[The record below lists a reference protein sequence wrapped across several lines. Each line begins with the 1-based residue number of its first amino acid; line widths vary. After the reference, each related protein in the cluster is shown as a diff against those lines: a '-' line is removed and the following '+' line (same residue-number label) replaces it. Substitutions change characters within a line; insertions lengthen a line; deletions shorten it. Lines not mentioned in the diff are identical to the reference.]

1 MADIV
6 WGLATSHVPSIGAA
20 MDNAKT
26 EDELWKP
33 LFDGYRP
40 AREWMA
46 EHKPDVAI
54 VVYNDHANALGL
66 EMIPTFSIGTADHY
80 DVADEGYGPRD
91 VPNVVGDAELSEH
104 LLVNLVDE
112 GFDMT
117 VLQEVDVDH
126 GLTVPLSVYTPNPG
140 TAWPCRVVPI
150 LVNVLQFP
158 QPTAK
163 RCLALGEA
171 LGRAIRSFPQDIKV
185 AVFGTGGMSH
195 QLSGERAGLINQ
207 EFDRNFLEKI
217 ETDPRSLAQI
227 TRAEYVEQ
235 AGSEG
240 IEMIMWLIM
249 RGALGDNIRRV
260 HDTYHVPASNT
271 AAALALFATE
281 TPADEKMPATTQ
293 RRGGRAL

>member
-1 MADIV
+1 MAEII

-20 MDNAKT
+20 MDGKKT

-33 LFDGYRP
+33 LFDGYGP

-46 EHKPDVAI
+46 QHTPDVAV

-80 DVADEGYGPRD
+80 DVADEGYGPRQ
-91 VPNVVGDAELSEH
+91 VPDVVGAPDLSEH
-104 LLVNLVDE
+104 VLVNLVDE

-117 VLQEVDVDH
+117 VLQELDVDH
-126 GLTVPLSVYTPNPG
+126 GLTVPLSVYTPEPG
-140 TAWPCRVVPI
+140 DAWPCKVVPI
-150 LVNVLQFP
+150 LVNVLQYP
-158 QPTAK
+158 QPTAQ
-163 RCLALGEA
+163 RCLQLGEA
-171 LGRAIRSFPQDIKV
+171 LGRAIRSFPKDIKV

-217 ETDPRSLAQI
+217 ETDPQSLAEI
-227 TRAEYVEQ
+227 SRADYIKE

-249 RGALGDNIRRV
+249 RGALGDNIRRI

-271 AAALALFATE
+271 AAALALFATDAVAE
-281 TPADEKMPATTQ
+281 EGSEEAA
-293 RRGGRAL
+293 A

>member
-1 MADIV
+1 MAEII
-6 WGLATSHVPSIGAA
+6 WGLGTSHVPSIGAA
-20 MDNAKT
+20 MDHEKT
-26 EDELWKP
+26 ADELWKP
-33 LFDGYRP
+33 LFDGYQP
-40 AREWMA
+40 ARDWMA
-46 EHKPDVAI
+46 EHRPDVAI

-66 EMIPTFSIGTADHY
+66 EMIPTFSIGTAESY
-80 DVADEGYGPRD
+80 DVADEGYGPRQ
-91 VPNVVGDAELSEH
+91 VPSVVGDAELSEH
-104 LLVNLVDE
+104 ILVNLVDE

-117 VLQEVDVDH
+117 VLQELDVDH
-126 GLTVPLSVYTPNPG
+126 GLTVPLSVYTPDPG
-140 TAWPCRVVPI
+140 DAWPCRVVPM
-150 LVNVLQFP
+150 LVNVLQYP
-158 QPTAK
+158 QPTAE
-163 RCLALGEA
+163 RCLALGQA

-207 EFDRNFLEKI
+207 DFDRNFLEKI
-217 ETDPRSLAQI
+217 ETDPESLARI

-260 HDTYHVPASNT
+260 HETYHVPASNT

-281 TPADEKMPATTQ
+281 EAAVGEPTAAPVNRLP
-293 RRGGRAL
+293 